1 MEDRWKFLL
10 SKKLPST
17 RKRRVGRENNNKKE
31 GTTCLGRRLER
42 VRSQMAKIRQDSTDP

>member
-1 MEDRWKFLL
+1 MEIFAF
-10 SKKLPST
+10 KKTTKHQKGES
-17 RKRRVGRENNNKKE
+17 RQGKQQQKKE